1 MLTLNYEDKI
11 TPGSGAY
18 PIQGIDHVSN
28 PLLANLAKWSQ
39 VLPFGSTVPKGGH
52 KKINEAETFI
62 GPGYYDH

>member
-1 MLTLNYEDKI
+1 MGVLQYDIASNTIGESVKHK
-11 TPGSGAY
+11 
-18 PIQGIDHVSN
+18 DHVSN
-28 PLLANLAKWSQ
+28 PLLANLAKRSQ